1 MELERCSQ
9 TVGVGNKLCDNAS
22 GDSGDLK
29 SAAPT
34 PARTKGR
41 KLAKPA
47 AVAKLED
54 LNVEPKTNGNRTMQA
69 SSLLAAPASVS
80 SSLPSVAARTPGMDL
95 VPTEPKVLQ
104 QSQIEQDLNHGQQE
118 SPFQVGVRC
127 NGLFF
132 FVSAF
137 CLHVKICLHP
147 ANSR

>member
-80 SSLPSVAARTPGMDL
+80 SSLPSVAAKTPGTDL

-127 NGLFF
+127 NGLVFF
-132 FVSAF
+132 FGQ
-137 CLHVKICLHP
+137 CLLLAC
-147 ANSR
+147 